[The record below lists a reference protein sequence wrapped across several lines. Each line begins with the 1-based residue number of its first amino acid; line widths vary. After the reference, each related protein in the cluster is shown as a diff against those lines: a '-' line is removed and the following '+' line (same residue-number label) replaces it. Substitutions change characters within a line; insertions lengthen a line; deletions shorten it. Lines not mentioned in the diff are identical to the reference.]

1 MVMDQNNAN
10 ECVGTGMSNKK
21 ERTYHSFDALGEARA
36 QPHATR
42 HGKQTD
48 LGNPYAESPPASP
61 ANGGSPSNAGNSSKK
76 SPAMRPVAAPKRAA
90 RGMTPPPAQGIDPA
104 DASLFLAAMAAVTPA
119 EYKHAKSHSPR
130 HPHARKHTAA
140 GTAAPVGAS
149 MGDDER
155 LFLAATTRFG
165 QPLGPLA
172 PEPETVGSGKKKQH
186 DVLPGLQP
194 AAQGAGFSG
203 QQGESALWA
212 REAGGEEA
220 ITTEEDSLFSK
231 AMQGVAPVT
240 TRGRQVHGVA
250 GKKGGTAAG
259 QAAAFAM
266 ADFLAGRVEFT
277 LAHTGEYLEGFVKG
291 TDPIVME
298 KLRAG
303 VFSPEAH
310 VDLHGQNAQQAY
322 DSLLF
327 FMKNAYQRNLRCVL
341 VITGRGKNSPDGVG
355 VIRPQ
360 LQSWLTRDPC
370 KRVVLAFC
378 TAKPGDGGP
387 GAVYVLLRKFK
398 KSRGKIMWERLQA
411 HDDFIDC

>member
-1 MVMDQNNAN
+1 
-10 ECVGTGMSNKK
+10 MSNKK
-21 ERTYHSFDALGEARA
+21 ERTFHSFVALGEARA
-36 QPHATR
+36 QPHGTR
-42 HGKQTD
+42 HAKQTS
-48 LGNPYAESPPASP
+48 LGNPYAEATPASP
-61 ANGGSPSNAGNSSKK
+61 ANGASLANAGISGKK
-76 SPAMRPVAAPKRAA
+76 SPATRPVAASRGAA
-90 RGMTPPPAQGIDPA
+90 RGTTSPPAVDIDPA

-119 EYKHAKSHSPR
+119 AYKHAKPHSPPR
-130 HPHARKHTAA
+130 PHAGKHATA
-140 GTAAPVGAS
+140 GTVPPVGTG
-149 MGDDER
+149 MDDDER
-155 LFLAATTRFG
+155 LFLAASARFG
-165 QPLGPLA
+165 QSLGPLA
-172 PEPETVGSGKKKQH
+172 PPAPAAPEQETSGPGTKKQQEP
-186 DVLPGLQP
+186 LPGLQP
-194 AAQGAGFSG
+194 VARGAGLFG
-203 QQGESALWA
+203 QQAESALWA

-220 ITTEEDSLFSK
+220 MTTEEDSLFSK

-240 TRGRQVHGVA
+240 TRGRQVHGVS
-250 GKKGGTAAG
+250 GKKGVAAAE

-355 VIRPQ
+355 VLRPQ
-360 LQSWLTRDPC
+360 LQSWLTREPC

-411 HDDFIDC
+411 HDDLIDC